1 MNKKKA
7 LTILAVIFMVLLLAI
22 LVFLVMFRVKT
33 VTVKGCE
40 YYSEEDIQKKVM
52 TSLTDQNT
60 LLFYLRYH
68 FGKGNDVPFIQQID
82 VEMTDISSV
91 EIEVYEKRVTGCVR
105 NMNEY
110 IYFDK
115 DGTVVEVSQDRLDNI
130 PFFTGLQVKSYSLY
144 ETLEVS
150 DDSVFSTILSFS
162 QLIERYEIPTDEIHL
177 SSVSGATMYSGK
189 VKILFGKQKMYDA
202 AVAEL
207 NNMLPKV
214 LELDEEGVID
224 MRNFEEGQSTTI
236 FKPEQEKK

>member
-1 MNKKKA
+1 MRNKRI
-7 LTILAVIFMVLLLAI
+7 LTVTAVVFLVLFFVLLLF
-22 LVFLVMFRVKT
+22 FLMFQVKT
-33 VTVKGCE
+33 VTVKGSE
-40 YYSEEDIQKKVM
+40 YYSEEDIKKKVM
-52 TSLTDQNT
+52 SEVTDQNT
-60 LLFYLRYH
+60 LLFYLRYR

-82 VEMTDISSV
+82 VEMTDFSSV
-91 EIEVYEKRVTGCVR
+91 EIEVYEKRITGCIR

-115 DGTVVEVSQDRLDNI
+115 DGTVMEVSQDKLGSI
-130 PFFTGLQVKSYSLY
+130 PYFTGLQVKSYGLY
-144 ETLEVS
+144 ETLEVD

-162 QLIERYEIPTDEIHL
+162 QLIERYDIPADEIHL
-177 SSVSGATMYSGK
+177 SSLSGATMYSGK

-214 LELDEEGVID
+214 LELDQAGVID

-236 FKPEQEKK
+236 FKPET